1 MTKDADKMLCCLYK
15 EYLERVKVG
24 SSKRDARKFTSEYF
38 SENLPF
44 ADWHPDDVSMV
55 RSELSRNKYL
65 KANIIGG
72 VEFTED
78 GISYMEN
85 RFKNNLKEL
94 TDFISKLPSI
104 PGYTS

>member
-38 SENLPF
+38 SENQPF
-44 ADWHPDDVSMV
+44 ADWHPDDVAMV
-55 RSELSRNKYL
+55 RSELSRYKYL

-72 VEFTED
+72 VEFTEI

-94 TDFISKLPSI
+94 TDFISKI
-104 PGYTS
+104 PFASGYTL